1 MSLNLATMLRESAT
15 AAPDKPLVHINDLS
29 FTYAQV
35 DEIPSRVASALLGL
49 GLQQG
54 VDADQPASFPLPPAA
69 APPARR
75 GRSAVSGRPTG
86 RWS

>member
-54 VDADQPASFPLPPAA
+54 VDAAQPASFPCPP
-69 APPARR
+69 PQPLQPDEV
-75 GRSAVSGRPTG
+75 RSAVSGRPAG